1 MNALTAPDLYR
12 SEAFAEDLVG
22 LLPKPEPVPA
32 PAPAPFTR
40 RPVQALQLGLP
51 VVLAVVGAVM
61 TVLVPLA

>member
-12 SEAFAEDLVG
+12 SEAFAEDLVD

-32 PAPAPFTR
+32 PAPLTR

-51 VVLAVVGAVM
+51 VVLAVVGVVM

>member
-22 LLPKPEPVPA
+22 LLPKPEPA
-32 PAPAPFTR
+32 PAPLTL